1 MDTTYTQLSNTS
13 IIMDAS
19 AYIKE
24 LKQKVVRLNQEIAC
38 AQDALRHKSSSYPTV
53 YKISITSI
61 AYISLIFIMYVE
73 VRY

>member
-1 MDTTYTQLSNTS
+1 MGIIYTQLSNTS

-38 AQDALRHKSSSYPTV
+38 AQDALRHKSSYPTV
-53 YKISITSI
+53 YIISTSH
-61 AYISLIFIMYVE
+61 IFIM
-73 VRY
+73 